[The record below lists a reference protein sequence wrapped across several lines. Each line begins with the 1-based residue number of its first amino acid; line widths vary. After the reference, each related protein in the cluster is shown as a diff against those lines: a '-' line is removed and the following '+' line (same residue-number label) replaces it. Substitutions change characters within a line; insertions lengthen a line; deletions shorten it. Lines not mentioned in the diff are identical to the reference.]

1 MTNSHEG
8 YLMVNWQEKSVSSNS
23 EKPFNID
30 KCFPALPAPTNTA
43 CLALPIPNSLRYYEW
58 GEKLFESHHLKG
70 AVDAYSECLKIDP
83 THEYALYKRGLTNG
97 LLKNKESALNDLS
110 SVLIQRFLK
119 EAKICKQNI
128 EAPNQEIK
136 ENIFPRA
143 ISDSS
148 EFFEAIS
155 DFQDIGKNLQTV
167 FDNLMTDQ
175 EYEQINSEIK
185 NFKETTKILP
195 EFATDAKL
203 LQKSQ
208 DPNEKNQQEI
218 TFSCVQGLDKVKERL
233 WNNIVLPMK
242 RPDLFTKYQK
252 KRSFAVLLYG
262 PPGCGKTLIV
272 RALAGETNSY
282 LISVKLHELMD
293 RWVGETEKNIHRI
306 FEEAR
311 WQLKKGYK
319 SCIIFLD
326 EIDSIGVNR
335 GLVRDEHNGL
345 HRDIVNQL
353 LTELDGIEKNPQG
366 LFIIAAS
373 NRPWDIDTALRRS
386 GRIGDTIYIP
396 PPSNIERKQ
405 LFTYYIG
412 NCKIRNLNYDYLVA
426 QTEACSAADIEAIVE
441 EAKIYPIIREHQTGI
456 ESALTMDDFE
466 TALKEGTIG
475 KGALKDYYFSVTNE
489 LTNPTINA
497 EYYKPMIEDAKKVL
511 QKNKSEKTITPSI

>member
-1 MTNSHEG
+1 
-8 YLMVNWQEKSVSSNS
+8 MVNWQEKTVSSNL

-30 KCFPALPAPTNTA
+30 KNFPALPAPANTVY
-43 CLALPIPNSLRYYEW
+43 LALPVPTSRRYYEW
-58 GEKLFESHHLKG
+58 GEKLFESNHLEE
-70 AVDAYSECLKIDP
+70 ALDAYSECLKINP
-83 THEYALYKRGLTNG
+83 SHENGLYKRGLTNG
-97 LLKNKESALNDLS
+97 LLKNKESALNDLN

-119 EAKICKQNI
+119 EAKIFKQNI
-128 EAPNQEIK
+128 LQTPTQEIK
-136 ENIFPRA
+136 ENTFPRT
-143 ISDSS
+143 ISDSN

-167 FDNLMTDQ
+167 FDNLITDQ
-175 EYEQINSEIK
+175 EYEQINSDIK
-185 NFKETTKILP
+185 NFKETTKTLP
-195 EFATDAKL
+195 EFAKDVKP
-203 LQKSQ
+203 LQKNQ
-208 DPNEKNQQEI
+208 NPNEKSQQEI
-218 TFSCVQGLDKVKERL
+218 TFSCVQGLDKIKERL

-252 KRSFAVLLYG
+252 KRGFAVLLYG

-272 RALAGETNSY
+272 RALAGETNSH

-306 FEEAR
+306 FEDAR

-353 LTELDGIEKNPQG
+353 LTELDGLEKNPQG

-396 PPSNIERKQ
+396 PPSSTERKQ

-412 NCKIRNLNYDYLVA
+412 NCKIRDPNYDYLVA

-441 EAKIYPIIREHQTGI
+441 EAKMYPILREHQTST

-466 TALKEGTIG
+466 TALKEGAIG

-489 LTNPTINA
+489 LKNPSINA
-497 EYYKPMIEDAKKVL
+497 EYYKPMIEDAKRVL
-511 QKNKSEKTITPSI
+511 QKNKPEKTITPSI